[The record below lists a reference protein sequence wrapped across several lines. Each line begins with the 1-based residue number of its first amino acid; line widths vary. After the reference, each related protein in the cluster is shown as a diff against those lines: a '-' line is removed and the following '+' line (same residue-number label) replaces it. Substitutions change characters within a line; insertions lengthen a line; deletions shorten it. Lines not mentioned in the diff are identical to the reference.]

1 MALSNKNPGSQLPM
15 PEAIVDQLLESL
27 ATDDLFRAQFE
38 KDPRAALARLG
49 YEAAPDET
57 LCLHTAKLADKTVIA
72 ATAAEMRELLI
83 TGNLSLVPNRWNN
96 AG

>member
-49 YEAAPDET
+49 YEAAPGET
-57 LCLHTAKLADKTVIA
+57 ICLHTPKLADKQMIA
-72 ATAAEMRELLI
+72 ATRDEMRNLLI
-83 TGNLSLVPNRWNN
+83 LGSLSQIPNRWDS
-96 AG
+96 AD